1 MKNTLTPIV
10 LALTLALAACG
21 KAKEAASEKIAE
33 KMIESS
39 ISKDGTK
46 AKVDLSAG
54 GAKVTTTDANGKTSQ
69 FEMGTAKITEAEA
82 GVPFYPG
89 AALDGNGGTRMTSP
103 EGTNLMVALTS
114 TDPADK
120 VSAFYRDKLKPMAEG
135 HQFIDMDSS
144 DGNHVFS
151 LIDDKAKNSLQV
163 QVQKAD
169 TGSHIQIV
177 SSRGTAK

>member
-1 MKNTLTPIV
+1 MKHTLTPIV
-10 LALTLALAACG
+10 LALTLAACG
-21 KAKEAASEKIAE
+21 KAKETASEKIAE
-33 KMIESS
+33 KIIESS

-46 AKVDLSAG
+46 AKVDLSSG

-69 FEMGTAKITEAEA
+69 FEMGTAKISEAEA

-89 AALDGNGGTRMTSP
+89 AAVDGNGGTRMTSP
-103 EGTNLMVALTS
+103 EGTNLMIALTS

>member
-69 FEMGTAKITEAEA
+69 FEMGTAKITETEA

-135 HQFIDMDSS
+135 RQFIDMDSS

-151 LIDDKAKNSLQV
+151 LIDDKAKSSLQV
-163 QVQKAD
+163 QVQKAE

-177 SSRGTAK
+177 SSRGTVK